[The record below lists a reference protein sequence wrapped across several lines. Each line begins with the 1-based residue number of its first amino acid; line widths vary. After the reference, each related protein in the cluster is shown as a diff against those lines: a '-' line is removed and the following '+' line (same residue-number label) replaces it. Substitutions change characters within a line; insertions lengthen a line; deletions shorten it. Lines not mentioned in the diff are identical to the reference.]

1 MYHSVTQYSETGEKL
16 KTYNTTSDAVKDTGV
31 SMSSIRTQY
40 NGTRKYC
47 FWYSHIFK
55 NDIILTDGTVIK
67 PKPSYSHY
75 EIEGAA
81 YLMKKLDALGFKI
94 VPK

>member
-1 MYHSVTQYSETGEKL
+1 MYHSVTQYSETGKKL
-16 KTYNTTSDAVKDTGV
+16 KTYNTTSDAVKDT
-31 SMSSIRTQY
+31 SQTMSQIRTQY

-55 NDIILTDGTVIK
+55 NDIILRNGTIIK
-67 PKPSYSHY
+67 PEASYSHY
-75 EIEGAA
+75 EFADAA
-81 YLMKKLDALGFKI
+81 SILNQLDNMGFKI